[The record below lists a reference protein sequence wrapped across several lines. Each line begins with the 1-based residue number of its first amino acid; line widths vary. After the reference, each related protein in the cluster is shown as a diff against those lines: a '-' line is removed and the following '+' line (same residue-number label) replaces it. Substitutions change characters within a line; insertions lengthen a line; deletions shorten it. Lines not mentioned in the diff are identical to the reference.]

1 MEEGCLSLPKQ
12 YAEIERPEAIIVK
25 YINEKNEAV
34 EEKKDG
40 FEARVLQHEIDHLHG
55 KLFVDYLS
63 SLKRNM
69 LIKRVKK
76 LKKMGEI

>member
-12 YAEIERPEAIIVK
+12 YAEIERPEAITVR
-25 YINEKNEAV
+25 YINEKNETV